1 MTGRLRPS
9 KTTEWRIEALARE
22 LPVAH
27 DVPVRDARMG
37 RRVGPAGRRRIAGRE
52 TLPEIGE

>member
-22 LPVAH
+22 LPVWAAELGL
-27 DVPVRDARMG
+27 PVAVRSW
-37 RRVGPAGRRRIAGRE
+37 VGKRYRK
-52 TLPEIGE
+52 

>member
-22 LPVAH
+22 LPVAAMSRFEA
-27 DVPVRDARMG
+27 PGWAAELG
-37 RRVGPAGRRRIAGRE
+37 LPAAVGSWVGKRYRK
-52 TLPEIGE
+52 